1 MDSVG
6 LRKHGRRK
14 MDSMMMLRVELE
26 QEEDGRWIAEVVEI
40 AGALAYGA
48 SSAEAKAKAQA
59 IALRALADQ
68 LDHGEAATDLSNIS
82 FAAA

>member
-1 MDSVG
+1 MVLTIEID
-6 LRKHGRRK
+6 
-14 MDSMMMLRVELE
+14 

-48 SSAEAKAKAQA
+48 SSDEAKAKAQA

-68 LDHGEAATDLSNIS
+68 LEHGEATSDLSNIS